1 MPIGLLQL
9 HLYVKMLD
17 KDEFIGFFFFHL
29 IQISSRLFLS
39 IDPRW
44 SPEELQQKWGHH
56 MSVRERERKKWKTI
70 KSFGYKKGICYMLQK
85 IGEVKHTGTR
95 GPKGTPL
102 ASQER

>member
-17 KDEFIGFFFFHL
+17 MDEFLGCFFSFNLDFFT
-29 IQISSRLFLS
+29 IFLS

-56 MSVRERERKKWKTI
+56 MSVRERERKKWEI
-70 KSFGYKKGICYMLQK
+70 INSFGYKKGICYMLQK
-85 IGEVKHTGTR
+85 IGEVKHMGTR

-102 ASQER
+102 ASQE